1 MIHSQLGRLVLGG
14 RESSPDEHSASPD
27 EDGGYG
33 ELMDAID
40 RLLEQIESEPDRPAG

>member
-1 MIHSQLGRLVLGG
+1 MLAS
-14 RESSPDEHSASPD
+14 RESSPDEHRALPG

-40 RLLEQIESEPDRPAG
+40 QVLQEIESEPGRPGS